1 VAVTA
6 ASLILSAC
14 VSKPPNIVYIPVYSC
29 PAVELPN
36 KPIYKYEELKDTD
49 TYDKI
54 VKYWVASMIQC
65 KSYAKELET
74 ILKGYNEVAKEG
86 IFDEEKR

>member
-1 VAVTA
+1 
-6 ASLILSAC
+6 
-14 VSKPPNIVYIPVYSC
+14 
-29 PAVELPN
+29 
-36 KPIYKYEELKDTD
+36 
-49 TYDKI
+49 
-54 VKYWVASMIQC
+54 MIQC